1 MKKHW
6 FTFLVFAGIVL
17 SSCTTTE
24 IPLDEITEPVAEV
37 VTYTGNVKAIID
49 NNCTSCHG
57 AVSPQAGLSLV
68 TYQQVR
74 NAAENGNLIPRMNNP
89 TAPMP
94 PSGRLSAN
102 IRAIIDSWADD
113 GFPEE

>member
-1 MKKHW
+1 MKKHL
-6 FTFLVFAGIVL
+6 FSFLVLSGFAM

-24 IPLDEITEPVAEV
+24 IPLDEVVNPIVETITYVDD
-37 VTYTGNVKAIID
+37 VKTIID

-74 NAAENGNLIPRMNNP
+74 NAAENGNLIPRMNNA
-89 TAPMP
+89 TNPMP
-94 PSGRLSAN
+94 PTGRLSAEV
-102 IRAIIDSWADD
+102 RALIDKWADD
-113 GFPEE
+113 GFLEN

>member
-1 MKKHW
+1 MKKHV
-6 FTFLVFAGIVL
+6 FLFLVLAGIM
-17 SSCTTTE
+17 SSCTTAE
-24 IPLDEITEPVAEV
+24 IPLDEVTDPVTET
-37 VTYTGNVKAIID
+37 VTYVGEVKVIID

-68 TYQQVR
+68 TYLQVR
-74 NAAENGNLIPRMNNP
+74 AAAENGNLIPRMNNA

-102 IRAIIDSWADD
+102 IRAIIDSWAND
-113 GFPEE
+113 GFLEE